1 MCGAGGSALPAPGRQ
16 KMLWVVKIQMCAVP
30 VPCVGR
36 VPFVFS
42 AERRQT
48 ISPSG
53 SRQTSGGYD
62 GEGKKPLHPN
72 PQSLAPF
79 SGSVRWH
86 CPYFVNGRSSLCKPR
101 SVVVVVCPVSSSLCT
116 PPCGVSPLRLGG
128 FCVGRRVPAEWL
140 AGWFATRLGA
150 CRWKLTGSWT

>member
-1 MCGAGGSALPAPGRQ
+1 MGQVAAPSLPPEGRRCSGWLKSRCVQCPCPVWGVFLLFSVLKEDRPFLLQAPGRLVED
-16 KMLWVVKIQMCAVP
+16 MM
-30 VPCVGR
+30 GR
-36 VPFVFS
+36 
-42 AERRQT
+42 
-48 ISPSG
+48 
-53 SRQTSGGYD
+53 
-62 GEGKKPLHPN
+62 GKNPLHPN
-72 PQSLAPF
+72 PQSLASV

-101 SVVVVVCPVSSSLCT
+101 SVVVVVCPVLSSLCT